1 MEAIMLVG
9 VAVVGVGGW
18 FSFIDLLQ
26 DMGINIQKSR
36 KIIVK
41 SQIYRAS
48 AAISLQQCSIK
59 QVSGVNI

>member
-1 MEAIMLVG
+1 MEAIMLIG
-9 VAVVGVGGW
+9 VAVVAVGGW
-18 FSFIDLLQ
+18 FSFVDLLE
-26 DMGINIQKSR
+26 DMGISTDKSR

-48 AAISLQQCSIK
+48 ATISLQQCSIK